1 MAVPKG
7 VIELA
12 LRRILNDEHP
22 VLRDRAREVKNINSA
37 VQRLIDDMIETMHDA
52 DGVGLAANQV
62 GVPKRIIVAAAGEDE
77 VLILLNPAFEALD
90 DEEPGV
96 EGCLSVPGEYGEVPR
111 FCKIRVAALDRQG
124 KKIAFEAEGLLAR
137 ILQHEIDHLNGI
149 LFIDRAVRMLDPEEL
164 KSEDES

>member
-1 MAVPKG
+1 M
-7 VIELA
+7 
-12 LRRILNDEHP
+12 LRN
-22 VLRDRAREVKNINSA
+22 RARDVKNINSA

-62 GVPKRIIVAAAGEDE
+62 GVPKRIIVVTAGEEE
-77 VLILLNPAFEALD
+77 VLILLNPIFEALG

-96 EGCLSVPGEYGEVPR
+96 EGCLSVPGEYGEVLR
-111 FCKIRVAALDRQG
+111 SCKIRVAALDRRG
-124 KKIAFEAEGLLAR
+124 KKFAFEAEGLLAR

-149 LFIDRAVRMLDPEEL
+149 LFTDRAVRMLDPEEL